1 MISQWSD
8 KLVLYREIVYNN
20 VIPYNSVYQN
30 LYAILNENLSNWIT
44 HRYQSTEIGQE
55 EWLILAKQKHYAEKA
70 MVNLHFI
77 ILIFIFESSSIY
89 SKHFL
94 PFVFLYYKALIYL
107 FLESGEGRE
116 KEEGEKHQCV
126 VAPLMPPTG
135 DMAHNPSMCPDWDLN
150 QQSFGLRASTQSTE
164 PTS

>member
-55 EWLILAKQKHYAEKA
+55 EWLILAKQKHYAKW
-70 MVNLHFI
+70 N
-77 ILIFIFESSSIY
+77 
-89 SKHFL
+89 K
-94 PFVFLYYKALIYL
+94 PG
-107 FLESGEGRE
+107 GEG
-116 KEEGEKHQCV
+116 KYYMIS
-126 VAPLMPPTG
+126 PLTG
-135 DMAHNPSMCPDWDLN
+135 
-150 QQSFGLRASTQSTE
+150 T
-164 PTS
+164 